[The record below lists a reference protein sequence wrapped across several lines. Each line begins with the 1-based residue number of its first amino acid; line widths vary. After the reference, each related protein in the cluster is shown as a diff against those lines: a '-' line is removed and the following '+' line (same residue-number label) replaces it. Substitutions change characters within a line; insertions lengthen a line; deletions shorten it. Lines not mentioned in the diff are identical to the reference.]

1 LNRGVAGDASVV
13 DNDIDLEFGVRLGEE
28 EVAARGDEECW
39 TSRVSGVSLNWEAS
53 DRVLGFDLLGKCEG
67 LRRRAV
73 RGVVQ
78 D

>member
-39 TSRVSGVSLNWEAS
+39 ASRDSDISLNWETS
-53 DRVLGFDLLGKCEG
+53 DCVLGFDLFGKCEG